1 MDFRQLR
8 SFVAVVRYGC
18 FTTAAS
24 KLRIS
29 QPTVS
34 THIRQLEEEIGV
46 PLVLRNAKHVELT
59 ASGYKMYDQVVSM
72 LAMHDRMLQSMKRHD
87 SDAVYLGA
95 STIPSGYVLPDIIAS
110 FCGGHPEVQFAV
122 TQGSSQTVMNGMLS
136 GLYDLGFVGMPA
148 RDDSLD
154 CVPFCDDKIVI
165 ATANSKRF
173 RSIDRNDPE
182 AIANMLRTERVIMR
196 NADSATRAMGNS
208 LLEQLGLDESDLSVF
223 AHLDDQEATKSLIE
237 RGLGIAIMSER
248 SVRGRVD
255 GGWMLSFDVPGVEVT
270 RKLYVIKRRNVLLS
284 DAAEAFYSHV
294 VDHVA
299 NVD

>member
-1 MDFRQLR
+1 
-8 SFVAVVRYGC
+8 
-18 FTTAAS
+18 
-24 KLRIS
+24 
-29 QPTVS
+29 
-34 THIRQLEEEIGV
+34 
-46 PLVLRNAKHVELT
+46 
-59 ASGYKMYDQVVSM
+59 
-72 LAMHDRMLQSMKRHD
+72 
-87 SDAVYLGA
+87 
-95 STIPSGYVLPDIIAS
+95 
-110 FCGGHPEVQFAV
+110 
-122 TQGSSQTVMNGMLS
+122 MNGMLS

-182 AIANMLRTERVIMR
+182 ALANMLRTERVIMR

-299 NVD
+299 NVE